1 MAKSRYVLNL
11 SEDEKEL
18 LNRILEEQT
27 ESERTLLRARIMLMS
42 DSSAEPRMS
51 VHELAEYLN
60 TTHTTVQTT
69 RNEYAK
75 GGIETA
81 VYRKE
86 RVVSVHD
93 RKINESVKEDIKKL
107 AAENPPEG
115 HKKWTLR
122 LLCQVAEERG
132 IVDHICHAS
141 MRKIFLEDT
150 ENGNQE

>member
-115 HKKWTLR
+115 R
-122 LLCQVAEERG
+122 SARSF
-132 IVDHICHAS
+132 A
-141 MRKIFLEDT
+141 
-150 ENGNQE
+150 

>member
-11 SEDEKEL
+11 SEDEKDL
-18 LNRILEEQT
+18 LNRIIEEQT
-27 ESERTLLRARIMLMS
+27 ESERTILRAKIMLMS
-42 DSSAEPRMS
+42 DSSAERMS
-51 VHELAEYLN
+51 VQELAEYLN

-86 RVVSVHD
+86 RVVSAHD
-93 RKINESVKEDIKKL
+93 RKINESVKEEIKKL

-141 MRKIFLEDT
+141 IRKILLEDT
-150 ENGNQE
+150 KTGNEE